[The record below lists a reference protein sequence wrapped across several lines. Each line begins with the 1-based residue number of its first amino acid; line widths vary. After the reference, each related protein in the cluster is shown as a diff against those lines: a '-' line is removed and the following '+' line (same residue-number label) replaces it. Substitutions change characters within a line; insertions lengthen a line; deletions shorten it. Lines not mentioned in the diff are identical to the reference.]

1 MKDLNVGNSANK
13 KGIAIALL
21 AAVCYSISSPLSK
34 LILNFLSPTLMAGFL
49 YLGAGICMLFIY
61 LFRIIFK
68 KKIKKEKKLTK
79 KDLPYV
85 IGMVV
90 LDITAPILMMF
101 GLSTTSAANASL
113 LNNFE
118 IVMTSLIALLFFKEK
133 ISPRL
138 WLGIGA
144 ISISCVI
151 LTFES
156 YEALNF
162 NLGSILILLAAL
174 CWGAENNCTKK
185 ISSSDPLEIVLIKG
199 LCSGT
204 GSIIIGL
211 CIGER
216 IELVNI
222 WAIFA
227 TLGVGLIAYGLS
239 IFLYI
244 YAQRFIGAAKT
255 SAYYAINPFIAAIF
269 SLIIF
274 LEIPN
279 WQFVLA
285 IIIMAIGAWLASSDK
300 PLLKRKIKD
309 STIKNI
315 EEEKQDLNE
324 K

>member
-1 MKDLNVGNSANK
+1 MKNLNVGNSANK

-34 LILNFLSPTLMAGFL
+34 LILNYLSPTLMAGFL

-61 LFRIIFK
+61 LFRLVYK

-85 IGMVV
+85 FGMVI
-90 LDITAPILMMF
+90 LDIAAPILMMF

-144 ISISCVI
+144 ITISCVI

-185 ISSSDPLEIVLIKG
+185 ISSSDPLEIVFIKG

-216 IELVNI
+216 IELANI
-222 WAIFA
+222 WSVFV

-285 IIIMAIGAWLASSDK
+285 IFIMAVGAWLASSDK
-300 PLLKRKIKD
+300 PLLKKKIKD
-309 STIKNI
+309 SMINNS
-315 EEEKQDLNE
+315 EEEIQDLNE
-324 K
+324 

>member
-151 LTFES
+151 LTFE
-156 YEALNF
+156 
-162 NLGSILILLAAL
+162 
-174 CWGAENNCTKK
+174 NNCTKK

>member
-1 MKDLNVGNSANK
+1 MKDLNVRNGANK

-34 LILNFLSPTLMAGFL
+34 LILNYLSPTLMAGFL
-49 YLGAGICMLFIY
+49 YLGAGVCMLFIF
-61 LFRIIFK
+61 LFRMIFK

-90 LDITAPILMMF
+90 LDIAAPILMMF

-144 ISISCVI
+144 ITISCVI

-244 YAQRFIGAAKT
+244 YAQRFIGAATT

-274 LEIPN
+274 FEIPN

-300 PLLKRKIKD
+300 PLLKKKIKD

>member
-1 MKDLNVGNSANK
+1 MANRTNK

-21 AAVCYSISSPLSK
+21 AAICYSISSPLSK
-34 LILNFLSPTLMAGFL
+34 LILNYLSPTLMAGFL
-49 YLGAGICMLFIY
+49 YLGAGVCMLFIF
-61 LFRIIFK
+61 LFRMIFK
-68 KKIKKEKKLTK
+68 KKINKEKKLTK

-90 LDITAPILMMF
+90 LDIAAPILMMF

-138 WLGIGA
+138 WLGIGG
-144 ISISCVI
+144 ITISCVI

-300 PLLKRKIKD
+300 PLLKKKIKD